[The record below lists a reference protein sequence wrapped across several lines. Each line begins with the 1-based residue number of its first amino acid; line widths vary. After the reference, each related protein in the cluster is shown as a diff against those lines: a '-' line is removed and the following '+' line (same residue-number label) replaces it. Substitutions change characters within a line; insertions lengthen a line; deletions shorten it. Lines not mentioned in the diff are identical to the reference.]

1 MRKRSEKRKN
11 VTFARKGR
19 SGASMRESY
28 QISNLMPCTRRA
40 RYETLE
46 RWREAMEK
54 VQFESLENCVCSA
67 KILLLVLAKQSLER
81 CWRDSARKV
90 WILVFRW
97 RLERSWWD
105 FARPIRT
112 SVFRA
117 AHVPAGSF
125 AGIWI
130 QNKRTKART
139 SLQSLA
145 RLILISV
152 FRATHALAR
161 CSAVQKL

>member
-1 MRKRSEKRKN
+1 MCYLEN
-11 VTFARKGR
+11 TFKHFIPDAMYTE
-19 SGASMRESY
+19 SASMRLLRGGE
-28 QISNLMPCTRRA
+28 RRSR
-40 RYETLE
+40 RYTLN
-46 RWREAMEK
+46 RR
-54 VQFESLENCVCSA
+54 
-67 KILLLVLAKQSLER
+67 KIADFSRNNILVLLVGAKQSLER
-81 CWRDSARKV
+81 CWRDSAWKV
-90 WILVFRW
+90 WISVFRW
-97 RLERSWWD
+97 PLERSWWD
-105 FARPIRT
+105 FVRPIRI